1 MREIISN
8 QPEKWQGRH
17 LLMCTHSFN
26 SKSKI
31 LYLMYCDIIKEMPNR
46 RLKIKVYGDR
56 HVSICGE
63 KIRYAGIGDDGSRVG
78 KQDAFQAGSK
88 NKICVKLISL
98 FCYT

>member
-63 KIRYAGIGDDGSRVG
+63 KIRYGDAHRVV
-78 KQDAFQAGSK
+78 DAK
-88 NKICVKLISL
+88 DYNVKKIEREKHGAQTTGTGTASI
-98 FCYT
+98 